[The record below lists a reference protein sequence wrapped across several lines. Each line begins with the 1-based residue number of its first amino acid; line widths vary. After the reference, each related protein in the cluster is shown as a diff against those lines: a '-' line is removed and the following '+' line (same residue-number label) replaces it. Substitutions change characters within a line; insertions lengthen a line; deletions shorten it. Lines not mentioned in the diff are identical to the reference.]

1 MKILVIGETC
11 KDVFCYGKSERL
23 APEAPAPVFVP
34 LSTITNPGM
43 AMNVQKNIL
52 SLDCEFDIVT
62 NDNWEEIVKTRY
74 IHKNTNQMFLRIDE
88 NDDTIERCDVK
99 DLPLKKYDM
108 IIVSDYCKGF
118 LTEKDIRWIGANHDC
133 VFLDTKKQLG
143 PWCDTVTYIKINNGE
158 HQRSEDYLTDAI
170 RSKLIVTLGEKG
182 CRHLEKVYPVKS
194 VEIKDVSGAGDTFI
208 AGLAVEYLQT
218 TDIEKAITFANS
230 CATNVVQ
237 RRGVNTL

>member
-34 LSTITNPGM
+34 LNTVTNPGM
-43 AMNVQKNIL
+43 AMNVQQNIL
-52 SLDCEFDIVT
+52 SLGCDCDIVT
-62 NDNWEEIVKTRY
+62 NKNWEKIIKTRY
-74 IHKNTNQMFLRIDE
+74 IHKITNQMFLRIDE
-88 NDDTIERCDVK
+88 NDDSIERCEVK
-99 DLPLKKYDM
+99 DLPLEDYDM
-108 IIVSDYCKGF
+108 VIVSDYCKGF
-118 LTEKDIRWIGANHDC
+118 LTQEDIRWIGQSHDC

-143 PWCDTVTYIKINNGE
+143 DWCDAVTYIKINNGE
-158 HQRSEDYLTDAI
+158 YQRSEAYLTEVL
-170 RSKLIVTLGEKG
+170 RTKLIVTLGEKG

>member
-52 SLDCEFDIVT
+52 SLDCECDIVT

>member
-52 SLDCEFDIVT
+52 SLDCECDIVT

-99 DLPLKKYDM
+99 QIPLKKYDM

-133 VFLDTKKQLG
+133 VLLDTKKQLG
-143 PWCDTVTYIKINNGE
+143 DWCNTVDYIKINNSE
-158 HQRSEDYLTDAI
+158 YRRSEKHITGTL

-182 CRHLEKVYPVKS
+182 CRYLEKIYPVKS

-208 AGLAVEYLQT
+208 AGLAVKYLQT
-218 TDIEKAITFANS
+218 QDMDQAITFANH